1 MRKIALIP
9 LSLMLLTILTACA
22 PAAAPTPMV
31 MVEKAV
37 VATMM
42 PAAPAEGQSFAAE
55 TELTYDTQRASP
67 EDRIV
72 IKNANLTI
80 VVAEPAQAM
89 DTIGR
94 MAEEMGGFIVSSQL
108 YKTYTEEGVEVPEA
122 TITVRVPAD
131 QLNEAMNRIKGL
143 VENIKT
149 DILSENITGQDVTKE
164 YTDLKSQLTNLEHA
178 QKRLISIMEEATKTE
193 DVLAVYRELKAV
205 EEQIEVIKGQI
216 KYYEEASALSAI
228 QVTIRSKEAVKPLTI
243 GGWQPVGVARDALQ
257 ALINTLKVIANI
269 AIWAVIFCLPLT
281 ILLGLPGFFIVR
293 GFIRWQR
300 KRKAMKKATTE
311 MSEVKE

>member
-1 MRKIALIP
+1 MRKIALTVASLVLLVV
-9 LSLMLLTILTACA
+9 LSACA

-31 MVEKAV
+31 MIEKAE
-37 VATMM
+37 VATVM
-42 PAAPAEGQSFAAE
+42 PAAPVEGLSFAAE
-55 TELTYDTQRASP
+55 TGFSNDVQRGSS
-67 EDRIV
+67 ENRIV
-72 IKNANLTI
+72 IKNADVTI

-89 DTIGR
+89 DTIGK
-94 MAEEMGGFIVSSQL
+94 MAEEMGGFVVSSQL
-108 YKTYTEEGVEVPEA
+108 YKIRTEEGIEVPEA
-122 TITVRVPAD
+122 TITVRVPAER
-131 QLNEAMNRIKGL
+131 LNEAMNRIKGL
-143 VENIKT
+143 VEDIKT
-149 DILSENITGQDVTKE
+149 DILSENVTGQDVTKE

-257 ALINTLKVIANI
+257 ALINALKIIANI

-281 ILLGLPGFFIVR
+281 ILLGVPGFFIVR
-293 GFIRWQR
+293 SFIRWQR
-300 KRKAMKKATTE
+300 KRKAMKKATAETE
-311 MSEVKE
+311 AKE

>member
-1 MRKIALIP
+1 MRKIALTVASLVLLVV
-9 LSLMLLTILTACA
+9 LSACA

-31 MVEKAV
+31 MIEKAE
-37 VATMM
+37 VATVM
-42 PAAPAEGQSFAAE
+42 PAAPAEGLSFAAE
-55 TELTYDTQRASP
+55 TGFSNDVQRGSS
-67 EDRIV
+67 ENRIV
-72 IKNANLTI
+72 IKNADVTI

-89 DTIGR
+89 DTIGK
-94 MAEEMGGFIVSSQL
+94 MAEEMGGFVVSSQL
-108 YKTYTEEGVEVPEA
+108 YKIRTEEGIEVPEA
-122 TITVRVPAD
+122 TITVRVPAER
-131 QLNEAMNRIKGL
+131 LNEAMNRIKGL
-143 VENIKT
+143 VEDVKT
-149 DILSENITGQDVTKE
+149 DILSENVTGQDVTKE

-257 ALINTLKVIANI
+257 ALINALKIIANI

-281 ILLGLPGFFIVR
+281 ILLGVPGFFVVR
-293 GFIRWQR
+293 SFIRWQR
-300 KRKAMKKATTE
+300 KRKAMKKATAETE
-311 MSEVKE
+311 TKE